1 MRSIPFVSRRLLA
14 GAAFLFVA
22 GMVPVKVAAQGVN
35 HLYDKFQ
42 FGLSAAAVVLSSDI
56 RIDNADGSLGTD
68 IDLGDI
74 GISKT
79 AFAPAIA
86 ASWRPGRRH
95 ELQLSYLWISR
106 SGDRTLT
113 EDINFGDTSFT
124 VGARIKSKFSAPNLA
139 LNYRFAFLAK
149 ENTQVGFQVGV
160 GALFFGIDIDALAG
174 GTGGGAD
181 TTTVEYSSTKNLTGP
196 TAALGLFA
204 NFKAGDHWY
213 FGVNG
218 GALGATVSGITATI
232 WLAGGDARYFFD
244 DHWAVAGGWTIN
256 SIKISS
262 DPDDDGSFI
271 DLGGSIKYTYQV
283 FRLGV
288 VYTIP

>member
-1 MRSIPFVSRRLLA
+1 MRLFARSPRLPVVALA
-14 GAAFLFVA
+14 LL
-22 GMVPVKVAAQGVN
+22 MVVLLPGRAQAQGVN

-42 FGLSAAAVVLSSDI
+42 VGASAAAVVMSSDI
-56 RIDNADGSLGTD
+56 RIDNASGNAGTE

-79 AFAPAIA
+79 AFSPAVA

-95 ELQLSYLWISR
+95 ELQLSYLYVSR
-106 SGDRTLT
+106 SGERTLT
-113 EDINFGDTSFT
+113 EDIDFGDTTFT
-124 VGARIKSKFSAPNLA
+124 VGARVKTKFSAPNIGLS
-139 LNYRFAFLAK
+139 YRFAFLAK
-149 ENTQVGFQVGV
+149 ENTQVGFQVGL

-174 GTGGGAD
+174 TGGGAD
-181 TTTVEYSSTKNLTGP
+181 TTTVSYSAGKSLTGP
-196 TAALGLFA
+196 TAALGLFGA
-204 NFKAGDHWY
+204 FRAGDHWY

-232 WLAGGDARYFFD
+232 WVAGGDARYFFNN
-244 DHWAVAGGWTIN
+244 HWALSGGWTIN

-288 VYTIP
+288 VYALP